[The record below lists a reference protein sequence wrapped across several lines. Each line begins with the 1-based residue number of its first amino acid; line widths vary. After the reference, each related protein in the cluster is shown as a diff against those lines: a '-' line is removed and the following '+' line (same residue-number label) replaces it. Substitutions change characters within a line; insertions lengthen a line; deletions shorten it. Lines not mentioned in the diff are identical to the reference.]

1 MVQSVDRALRILELL
16 KEHPNGQGVTEVANF
31 LQVAKSTAHRLLLSL
46 ERHGYVQKVGR
57 ESTYRLG
64 LKFIEMNYFVVKHLN
79 IVEIAKP
86 LIEKLSKETG
96 EIVHLVMLDNQQV
109 VYIDKVDNLSAIRIY
124 SQVGRRAPLYCTAVG
139 KCILAHRDEEELYSY
154 INQVQF
160 KRFTEHTLA
169 NGEELVEELHAI
181 RTRGYSYD
189 NEEHEL
195 GIRCVAAP
203 IFDYK
208 GEVQYAVSV
217 TGPLYRMSDDILKN
231 TIPKL
236 RETVE
241 EISTKIGFSKN
252 MYK

>member
-1 MVQSVDRALRILELL
+1 MVQSVDRALRIIELL
-16 KEHPNGQGVTEVANF
+16 KEHPSGQGVTEVANF
-31 LQVAKSTAHRLLLSL
+31 LQVAKSTAHRLLQSL
-46 ERHGYVQKVGR
+46 ERHGYVQKVDR
-57 ESTYRLG
+57 DSTYRLG

-109 VYIDKVDNLSAIRIY
+109 VYIDKVDNLSTIRIY

-139 KCILAHRDEEELYSY
+139 KCILAYKNEEEVLGY
-154 INQVQF
+154 INQVDF
-160 KRFTEHTLA
+160 KRFTEHTFA
-169 NGEELVEELHAI
+169 TGEELVKELHAI
-181 RTRGYSYD
+181 KTRGYSYD

-217 TGPLYRMSDDILKN
+217 TGLLDRMTDEILKD

-236 RETVE
+236 LETVE
-241 EISTKIGFSKN
+241 EISIKMGFQKN
-252 MYK
+252 V

>member
-16 KEHPNGQGVTEVANF
+16 KENPSGQGVTEVANA
-31 LQVAKSTAHRLLLSL
+31 LEVAKSTAHRLLLSL

-86 LIEKLSKETG
+86 IIEKLSKDTG

-109 VYIDKVDNLSAIRIY
+109 VYIDKVDNQSSIRIY

-139 KCILAHRDEEELYSY
+139 KSILAYRNEEEVLEY
-154 INQVQF
+154 IDQVSF
-160 KRFTEHTLA
+160 KRFTEHTFV
-169 NGEELVEELHAI
+169 NGEDLIKELHAI
-181 RTRGYSYD
+181 KKRGFSYD

-203 IFDYK
+203 IFDYT
-208 GEVQYAVSV
+208 GEVQYAISV
-217 TGPLYRMSDDILKN
+217 TGPENRMTDEILKS

-236 RETVE
+236 LETVE
-241 EISTKIGFSKN
+241 EISIKMGFQKN
-252 MYK
+252 I

>member
-1 MVQSVDRALRILELL
+1 MRNRQRGGIIQVVQSVDRALRILELL
-16 KEHPNGQGVTEVANF
+16 KEHPSGQGVTEVANF
-31 LQVAKSTAHRLLLSL
+31 LEVAKSTAHRLLLSL

-86 LIEKLSKETG
+86 IIEKLSKDTG

-109 VYIDKVDNLSAIRIY
+109 VYIDKVDNQSAIRIY

-139 KCILAHRDEEELYSY
+139 KSILAYRNEEEVLEY
-154 INQVQF
+154 IDQVPF
-160 KRFTEHTLA
+160 KRFTEHTFV
-169 NGEELVEELHAI
+169 NGEDLIKELHAI
-181 RTRGYSYD
+181 KTRGFSYD

-203 IFDYK
+203 IFDYT
-208 GEVQYAVSV
+208 GEVQYAISV
-217 TGPLYRMSDDILKN
+217 TGPDK
-231 TIPKL
+231 
-236 RETVE
+236 
-241 EISTKIGFSKN
+241 
-252 MYK
+252 